1 MKYPSKVPQ
10 KTYATTLEEQL
21 EQLKTDELTL
31 RFAASRKAQLSDR
44 YRPTYHYVNPEG
56 PSNDPNG
63 FTYWQ
68 GRYHLFYQQYPNE
81 DRRQHWG
88 HAVSEDLVYWQDL
101 PIAIYP
107 GIEEKCYSGSSL
119 AEDDR
124 VLACYHGTSA
134 GTIIAEASDP
144 LLLNWE
150 KIPGNP
156 VIEEIEPEVMD
167 YPYRIGDPCLCKGKK
182 GYYSLSG
189 SYHGK
194 ILVDSV
200 PAPHLFFS
208 EDLQHWTYQGPFMEG
223 DVFTTAG
230 EDCAVPYFWPIGDK
244 YILVFG
250 SHQRGAQYLLGDW
263 DEEDGKFRPFAHD
276 RFCFGPVNNGGVN
289 APTATPD
296 SDGGVYLMHMLNHGL
311 ITADWNGIMSLPSQ
325 LSISSD
331 NTVLNKPVAAL
342 ETLRGDH
349 RHIGETRLPA
359 NRDIPLDIAGNA
371 IEIVARIDPQAAR
384 EICIEV
390 LRSPDGAETT
400 SIRYLK
406 NGGAVKTKGPETFHD
421 NLVLDI
427 SRSSLLPDVLAR
439 PPETA
444 NFKLAD
450 DELLELRIFVDKS
463 IVEIF
468 ANDRRYMTLRVH
480 PGREDSLGV
489 SIRAQGS
496 DAILHYLDCWQM
508 KNIWTQEQ

>member
-1 MKYPSKVPQ
+1 MLLPFIGPSPA
-10 KTYATTLEEQL
+10 ATATPPAT
-21 EQLKTDELTL
+21 KSDELTL

-44 YRPTYHYVNPEG
+44 FRPTYHYVNPEG

-68 GRYHLFYQQYPNE
+68 ERYHLFYQQYPNE

-88 HAVSEDLVYWQDL
+88 HATSEDLVYWPDL

-156 VIEEIEPEVMD
+156 VIEEIEPDAMGC
-167 YPYRIGDPCLCKGKK
+167 PYRIGDPCLWKEKK

-208 EDLQHWTYQGPFMEG
+208 EDSQHWTYQGPFMEG
-223 DVFTTAG
+223 DVFMTTG
-230 EDCAVPYFWPIGDK
+230 EDCAVPYFWPIGDR

-250 SHQRGAQYLLGDW
+250 RHQRGAQYLLGDW
-263 DEEDGKFRPFAHD
+263 DEEAGKFSPFAHD
-276 RFCFGPVNNGGVN
+276 RFCFGPVNNGCVN

-311 ITADWNGIMSLPSQ
+311 ITPYWNGIMSLPS
-325 LSISSD
+325 
-331 NTVLNKPVAAL
+331 
-342 ETLRGDH
+342 
-349 RHIGETRLPA
+349 
-359 NRDIPLDIAGNA
+359 
-371 IEIVARIDPQAAR
+371 
-384 EICIEV
+384 
-390 LRSPDGAETT
+390 
-400 SIRYLK
+400 
-406 NGGAVKTKGPETFHD
+406 
-421 NLVLDI
+421 
-427 SRSSLLPDVLAR
+427 
-439 PPETA
+439 
-444 NFKLAD
+444 
-450 DELLELRIFVDKS
+450 
-463 IVEIF
+463 
-468 ANDRRYMTLRVH
+468 
-480 PGREDSLGV
+480 
-489 SIRAQGS
+489 
-496 DAILHYLDCWQM
+496 
-508 KNIWTQEQ
+508 